1 MTLSDLE
8 RRKILAQRIVPLLDL
23 TNLHDDCTDADVI
36 ELCRRARGPYGA
48 TAAVCVWPRFVTV
61 ARDAL
66 RTSAVDGNAI
76 HSEIHS
82 EIHNKIHIASVVNFP
97 HGGVDIAAV
106 VGETVQCLYDG
117 ADEIDC
123 VLSYRAFMSGDI
135 ETPSRIIDEVHRKV
149 SGQAHLKVILETG
162 ELADDTL
169 ISSAARLAIDN
180 GADFIK
186 TSTGKS
192 PVSATASAARRMLEV
207 ISTADRPVGFK
218 PSGGIRTLEDAQ
230 IYLEL
235 ADEIMGPAWATP
247 ETFRFG
253 ASGLLDVVEAT
264 LAL

>member
-1 MTLSDLE
+1 VTLSDLE
-8 RRKILAQRIVPLLDL
+8 RRKLLAQRIVPLLDL
-23 TNLHDDCTDADVI
+23 TNLQDDCTADDVI
-36 ELCRRARGPYGA
+36 ELCRRARGPYGT

-61 ARDAL
+61 AREAL
-66 RTSAVDGNAI
+66 RQSAVDGN
-76 HSEIHS
+76 
-82 EIHNKIHIASVVNFP
+82 EIHNQIHIASVVNFP

-106 VGETVQCLYDG
+106 IGEAVQCLYDG

-135 ETPSRIIDEVHRKV
+135 ETPSRLIDELHRKV

-162 ELADDTL
+162 ELADEKL
-169 ISSAARLAIDN
+169 ITSAARLAIDN

-192 PVSATASAARRMLEV
+192 PISATASAARLMLEV
-207 ISTADRPVGFK
+207 ISVADHPVGFK

-230 IYLEL
+230 VYLEL
-235 ADEIMGPAWATP
+235 ADEIMGPTWATP
-247 ETFRFG
+247 DTFRFG
-253 ASGLLDVVEAT
+253 ASGLLDAAEAT